1 MLSTNF
7 SRQVA
12 VDNRKF
18 ISLDLHLKVG
28 TNQQNGHHPKNR
40 PLVFNELECVYNYEV
55 YQELKFKD
63 VLVRVSQL
71 RCEPATI
78 TADCCNGVK
87 EKEGHAQIS
96 GQLESVLKLQE
107 ENGNVSG

>member
-1 MLSTNF
+1 MLSANF

-12 VDNRKF
+12 VDNLKF
-18 ISLDLHLKVG
+18 NSLDLHLKVG

-40 PLVFNELECVYNYEV
+40 PLVFNELERVYNYEV
-55 YQELKFKD
+55 NQDLKFED

-78 TADCCNGVK
+78 AADCCNGVK
-87 EKEGHAQIS
+87 H
-96 GQLESVLKLQE
+96 
-107 ENGNVSG
+107 